1 MQLSK
6 MLEMRV
12 GSLCL
17 SKNNYG
23 MRLFSMITVL
33 LCLLVTNIS
42 AQEEVIYT
50 NEFDT
55 YGTWGNNPQCK
66 SEIKNGR
73 LYLNSDRKVLS
84 ASYSSVQQEVNINTN
99 RNFRIETSIAIEYKG
114 ESAYF
119 GLRLFCEPGT
129 SIYGNTFQVYKE
141 NKGFLQ
147 TTFHGDKRSIYSDF
161 IPLSNSYKKNGELYK
176 FKVEKIGTWYRY
188 YIDDFLILE
197 SDKIENGGNFI
208 GFALDGFGQS
218 ISVDYLR
225 IKYLSEDYDPDKT
238 IPAENIF
245 RQKLSGLFREGKK
258 EEAIKYASD
267 LLKKAPT
274 NTTLLWYR
282 GVYYGQMNKYYLA
295 IEDFTKGLEQNV
307 DSLKH
312 IFLEE
317 RGLSYSKLK
326 QYDLALVD
334 FNESIRLNSK
344 NESAYIERGNMYLS
358 MSKIE
363 NAIEDFTTAIQF
375 RPDIYVAGYVARSR
389 AYNAKGDYES
399 SVKDLKK
406 CLAINPKLGFIYIR
420 MIAPLAR
427 MQQFEEARKYYQL
440 SMGNDVNTY
449 TKDEN
454 WKYYQY
460 YVQAA
465 AENIPNGDYE
475 IALQQV
481 EKGLTEHGTAVTEI
495 SKTNYVNMLSLK
507 GFLLEKLNKKEEAT
521 QVYNQSLAINS
532 IQPEVSRSLL
542 AMGNGGAKENGKSTV
557 VVPKVVVPTSTDK
570 TAPTIVITSPQVTR
584 GLKVVQ
590 KNKST
595 IITGKATD
603 PSGIYEV
610 LVNGIEAQ
618 VDASGNFS
626 ATVPLAIGDNAL
638 SVSATDTKMNQGVFN
653 FSINR
658 QAGSAAAPLTPVTT
672 DTDIIPINTSI
683 VKPEG
688 KYYALIIGVQDYKD
702 ESINDLDR
710 PVADANSLYQTLI
723 ANYTFDKQDVNFLKN
738 PTRDQL
744 FEALE
749 LLSKKVKS
757 IDNLLIFY
765 AGHGF
770 WDEARNQG
778 YWFPSDARR
787 QNRSTW
793 LTNADLK
800 EYISAIKSKHTLLIS
815 DACFSG
821 GIFKSRSVMAGA
833 SRAVK
838 ELYELPSRKA
848 MTSGTLKEVPDQ
860 SVFIQ
865 YLVKRLQQNTE
876 KYLSAEQLYST
887 LRIAVINNSA
897 NGQVPQFGEIKES
910 GDEGGDF
917 IFIKK

>member
-1 MQLSK
+1 
-6 MLEMRV
+6 
-12 GSLCL
+12 
-17 SKNNYG
+17 
-23 MRLFSMITVL
+23 MRLFSTITVL
-33 LCLLVTNIS
+33 LCFLVTNIS
-42 AQEEVIYT
+42 AQEEVIYN
-50 NEFDT
+50 NEFDGS
-55 YGTWGNNPQCK
+55 GTWGNNAMCK
-66 SEIKNGR
+66 SEIRNGK
-73 LYLNSDRKVLS
+73 LYLNSDRKQIS
-84 ASYSSVQQEVNINTN
+84 ASYSTVKQEIAINTN
-99 RNFRIETSIAIEYKG
+99 RNFRLETSVAIEYLGDSK
-114 ESAYF
+114 YF
-119 GLRLFCEPGT
+119 GLVVFAPTGT
-129 SIYGNTFQVYKE
+129 TIYNTTLEVYNGTYGFISIYNAAQVRSSTDFKNLPIK
-141 NKGFLQ
+141 NKRIGE
-147 TTFHGDKRSIYSDF
+147 
-161 IPLSNSYKKNGELYK
+161 SYNIKL
-176 FKVEKIGTWYRY
+176 EKIGSVYRY
-188 YIDDFLILE
+188 YVDDALIHETEKMEKL
-197 SDKIENGGNFI
+197 GNFF
-208 GFALDGFGQS
+208 GFDIDGKGQS

-225 IKYLSEDYDPDKT
+225 IKYLSSDYDPEKVLPD
-238 IPAENIF
+238 ENIF
-245 RQKLSGLFREGKK
+245 TKKISELYNDGKK
-258 EEAIKYASD
+258 DEAIKYASD

-274 NTTLLWYR
+274 NLTLLWYR
-282 GVYYGQMNKYYLA
+282 GFYYNRMNKYYLA
-295 IEDFTKGLEQNV
+295 IEDLTKGLEQNV
-307 DSLKH
+307 DSLKP
-312 IFLEE
+312 ILLRE

-326 QYDLALVD
+326 QYDQALLD
-334 FNESIRLNSK
+334 FNESIKLNPK
-344 NESAYIERGNMYLS
+344 NSNAYLEKGNLFQS
-358 MSKIE
+358 MTKFD
-363 NAIEDFTTAIQF
+363 NAIEEYSSAIALS
-375 RPDIYVAGYVARSR
+375 PDRFVLAYTSRSK
-389 AYNAKGDYES
+389 AYIAKGDYES
-399 SVKDLKK
+399 AVKDLKK
-406 CLAINPKLGFIYIR
+406 CLSINAKLGYIYISLV
-420 MIAPLAR
+420 APLSR

-495 SKTNYVNMLSLK
+495 SKTDYVNMLSLK
-507 GFLLEKLNKKEEAT
+507 GFLLEKLNKKEEAK
-521 QVYNQSLAINS
+521 QIYNQSLAINS

-542 AMGNGGAKENGKSTV
+542 AMGNGAAKDNGKSTV

-638 SVSATDTKMNQGVFN
+638 SVAATDTKMNKGVFN

-658 QAGSAAAPLTPVTT
+658 QAGAPAAPLTPVITE
-672 DTDIIPINTSI
+672 TDIIPINTTT
-683 VKPEG
+683 VEAKG

-710 PVADANSLYQTLI
+710 PVADANSLYQTLL

-738 PTRDQL
+738 PTRDQM

>member
-1 MQLSK
+1 
-6 MLEMRV
+6 MRF
-12 GSLCL
+12 
-17 SKNNYG
+17 
-23 MRLFSMITVL
+23 FSIVTLL
-33 LCLLVTNIS
+33 LCLIVTSIS
-42 AQEEVIYT
+42 AQEEVIYN
-50 NEFDT
+50 NEFDS

-66 SEIKNGR
+66 SEIRNGR
-73 LYLNSDRKVLS
+73 LYLNLDRKILA
-84 ASYSSVQQEVNINTN
+84 ASYSSVQQEININTN
-99 RNFRIETSIAIEYKG
+99 RNFRIETAIAIEFKG
-114 ESAYF
+114 ESSFF
-119 GLRLFCEPGT
+119 GLRFFSEPGT
-129 SIYGNTFQVYKE
+129 SIYGNTLEVYKE
-141 NKGFLQ
+141 NKGFLK
-147 TTFHGDKRSIYSDF
+147 TTFHGDKPSFFSDF
-161 IPLSNSYKKNGELYK
+161 ISLPFMNKKLGEYYKLKI
-176 FKVEKIGTWYRY
+176 EKIGTWYRY
-188 YIDDFLILE
+188 YIDDLMILQTE
-197 SDKIENGGNFI
+197 KIDIAGNYI
-208 GFALDGFGQS
+208 GFALDGMGQALS
-218 ISVDYLR
+218 IDYLR
-225 IKYLSEDYDPDKT
+225 VKYLSADYDPDKML
-238 IPAENIF
+238 PAESVFIG
-245 RQKLSGLFREGKK
+245 KLMGLYREGKTD
-258 EEAIKYASD
+258 ESIKYASE
-267 LLKKAPT
+267 LLKKDPT
-274 NTTLLWYR
+274 NTRLLQYR
-282 GVYYGQMNKYYLA
+282 GFFYNQTNKYYLA

-307 DSLKH
+307 DSLKDY
-312 IFLEE
+312 FFNQ
-317 RGLSYSKLK
+317 RGVSYSKLK
-326 QYDLALVD
+326 QYDQALLD
-334 FNESIRLNSK
+334 FNESIKLNPK
-344 NESAYIERGNMYLS
+344 NSNAYLEKGNLFLS
-358 MSKIE
+358 MTKFD
-363 NAIEDFTTAIQF
+363 NAIEEYSSAIALSPESF
-375 RPDIYVAGYVARSR
+375 VLAYRSRSR
-389 AYNAKGDYES
+389 AYCAKGDYES
-399 SVKDLKK
+399 AVKDLKK
-406 CLAINPKLGFIYIR
+406 CLSINPKLGYIYISLV
-420 MIAPLAR
+420 APLAR

-449 TKDEN
+449 TKDAN

-465 AENIPNGDYE
+465 AENIPNGDFE
-475 IALQQV
+475 IALQQI
-481 EKGLTEHGTAVTEI
+481 EKGLTEHGTSVVEI
-495 SKTNYVNMLSLK
+495 SKIEYVNMLSLK
-507 GFLLEKLNKKEEAT
+507 GFLLEKLNKKEEAK
-521 QVYNQSLAINS
+521 QIYNQSLAINS
-532 IQPEVSRSLL
+532 LQPEVSRSLL
-542 AMGNGGAKENGKSTV
+542 AMGNGAAKDNGKSTV
-557 VVPKVVVPTSTDK
+557 IVPKVVVPTSTDK

-618 VDASGNFS
+618 VDASGYFS

-638 SVSATDTKMNQGVFN
+638 SVAATDTKMNKGVFN

-658 QAGSAAAPLTPVTT
+658 QAGAPAAPLTPVLTE
-672 DTDIIPINTSI
+672 TDIIPVNTTT
-683 VKPEG
+683 VEPKG

-723 ANYTFDKQDVNFLKN
+723 ANYTFEKQDVNFLKN

-757 IDNLLIFY
+757 VDNLLIFY

-876 KYLSAEQLYST
+876 KYLSAEQLYSN

>member
-1 MQLSK
+1 MKHKLMLLLSLV
-6 MLEMRV
+6 MAN
-12 GSLCL
+12 SL
-17 SKNNYG
+17 
-23 MRLFSMITVL
+23 F
-33 LCLLVTNIS
+33 
-42 AQEEVIYT
+42 AQEEIIYN
-50 NEFDT
+50 NEFNGS
-55 YGTWGNNPQCK
+55 GTWGNNPQCK
-66 SEIKNGR
+66 TEIKNGK
-73 LYLNSDRKVLS
+73 LYINADLKKLGTQYCTVL
-84 ASYSSVQQEVNINTN
+84 QEIVINTN
-99 RNFRIETSIAIEYKG
+99 RNFRIETSIAYENKIERNTLALKI
-114 ESAYF
+114 
-119 GLRLFCEPGT
+119 FCEPGT
-129 SIYGNTFQVYKE
+129 SIYGNKLVVLNEKY
-141 NKGFLQ
+141 GFFQ
-147 TTFHGDKRSIYSDF
+147 TTYHGDKASIFSELKSLTF
-161 IPLSNSYKKNGELYK
+161 KNKKLGEPYKL
-176 FKVEKIGTWYRY
+176 KVEKIGSWYRY
-188 YIDDFLILE
+188 YVDDLLILE
-197 SDKIENGGNFI
+197 SQKMEFWGNQI
-208 GFALDGFGQS
+208 GFSPDTDGQC

-225 IKYLSEDYDPDKT
+225 VKYLSADYDPEKALPDESVFTAKIT
-238 IPAENIF
+238 
-245 RQKLSGLFREGKK
+245 GLYSEGKK

-274 NTTLLWYR
+274 NLTLLWYR
-282 GVYYGQMNKYYLA
+282 GFYYNRMNKYYLA
-295 IEDFTKGLEQNV
+295 IEDFTKGIEQNV

-312 IFLEE
+312 ILLRE
-317 RGLSYSKLK
+317 RGISYSKLK
-326 QYDLALVD
+326 QYDQALLD
-334 FNESIRLNSK
+334 FNESISLNSK
-344 NESAYIERGNMYLS
+344 NATSYVERGDSYLS
-358 MSKIE
+358 MSKID
-363 NAIEDFTTAIQF
+363 NAIEDYSSAIALS
-375 RPDIYVAGYVARSR
+375 PDRYILAYTSRSK
-389 AYNAKGDYES
+389 AYTAKGDYES
-399 SVKDLKK
+399 AVKDLKK
-406 CLAINPKLGFIYIR
+406 CLSINPKLGYIYIN

-449 TKDEN
+449 TKDAN

-495 SKTNYVNMLSLK
+495 SKTDYVNMLSLK

-521 QVYNQSLAINS
+521 QVYNQSLALNS

-542 AMGNGGAKENGKSTV
+542 ALGNGAAKDNGKSTV

-570 TAPTIVITSPQVTR
+570 TAPSIVITSPQVTR

-595 IITGKATD
+595 IVTGKATD

-638 SVSATDTKMNQGVFN
+638 SVAATDTKMNKGVFN
-653 FSINR
+653 FTIYR
-658 QAGSAAAPLTPVTT
+658 QAGAPAAPLTPVIAESE
-672 DTDIIPINTSI
+672 IIPINSTT
-683 VKPEG
+683 VEPKG

-723 ANYTFDKQDVNFLKN
+723 TNYTFDKQDVNFLKN

-744 FEALE
+744 FESLE
-749 LLSKKVKS
+749 QLSKKVKTT
-757 IDNLLIFY
+757 DNLLIFY

>member
-1 MQLSK
+1 MWVMK
-6 MLEMRV
+6 G

-17 SKNNYG
+17 LKNNYA
-23 MRLFSMITVL
+23 MRLFSTITVL
-33 LCLLVTNIS
+33 LCLLVSNIS
-42 AQEEVIYT
+42 AQEEVIYN
-50 NEFDT
+50 NEFDGS
-55 YGTWGNNPQCK
+55 GTWGTNPQCK
-66 SEIKNGR
+66 TEIRNGK
-73 LYLNSDRKVLS
+73 LYLNPDRKVLS
-84 ASYSSVQQEVNINTN
+84 ASYSTVKQEIPINTN
-99 RNFRIETSIAIEYKG
+99 RNFKIETSIAIEYLGDSK
-114 ESAYF
+114 YF
-119 GLRLFCEPGT
+119 GFISFGPSGS
-129 SIYGNTFQVYKE
+129 SIYNTKLEVY
-141 NKGFLQ
+141 NGTYGFL
-147 TTFHGDKRSIYSDF
+147 SIYDAAKVRTSTDF
-161 IPLSNSYKKNGELYK
+161 KNLAIKNKRIGEPYNLK
-176 FKVEKIGTWYRY
+176 IEKIGAMYRY
-188 YIDDFLILE
+188 YVDDALIHE
-197 SDKIENGGNFI
+197 TPKIENLGNFI
-208 GFALDGFGQS
+208 GFDIDGFGQS

-225 IKYLSEDYDPDKT
+225 IKYLNSDYDPDKEL
-238 IPAENIF
+238 PDEQIF
-245 RQKLSGLFREGKK
+245 TKKITGLYNEGKK
-258 EEAIKYASD
+258 DEAINYASD
-267 LLKKAPT
+267 LLKKAPK

-282 GVYYGQMNKYYLA
+282 GFYYNRMNKYYLA
-295 IEDFTKGLEQNV
+295 IEDLTKGLEQNV
-307 DSLKH
+307 DTLKH
-312 IFLEE
+312 ILLRE

-326 QYDLALVD
+326 QYDRAILD
-334 FNESIRLNSK
+334 YNESISLNAK
-344 NESAYIERGNMYLS
+344 NPNSYLERGDMYLS
-358 MSKIE
+358 MSKTD
-363 NAIEDFTTAIQF
+363 NAIEDYSSAIALS
-375 RPDIYVAGYVARSR
+375 PESYVLAYRARSK
-389 AYNAKGDYES
+389 AYSSKGDYES
-399 SVKDLKK
+399 AVKDLKK
-406 CLAINPKLGFIYIR
+406 CLSINPKLGYIYISLV
-420 MIAPLAR
+420 APLSR

-449 TKDEN
+449 TKDAY

-481 EKGLTEHGTAVTEI
+481 EKALTEHGTAVTEI
-495 SKTNYVNMLSLK
+495 SKTDYVNMLSLK
-507 GFLLEKLNKKEEAT
+507 GFLLEKLNKKEEAK
-521 QVYNQSLAINS
+521 QIYNQSLAINS

-542 AMGNGGAKENGKSTV
+542 ALGNGAAKDNGKSTV
-557 VVPKVVVPTSTDK
+557 VVPNVVVPTSTDK
-570 TAPTIVITSPQVTR
+570 TAPSIVITSPQVTR

-638 SVSATDTKMNQGVFN
+638 SVAATDTKMNKGVFN

-658 QAGSAAAPLTPVTT
+658 QAGAPAAPLTPVIT
-672 DTDIIPINTSI
+672 DTDIIPINTTT
-683 VKPEG
+683 VEAKG

-710 PVADANSLYQTLI
+710 PVADANSLYQTLLT
-723 ANYTFDKQDVNFLKN
+723 NYTFEKQDVNFLKN

-749 LLSKKVKS
+749 LLSKKVKN

>member
-1 MQLSK
+1 
-6 MLEMRV
+6 
-12 GSLCL
+12 
-17 SKNNYG
+17 
-23 MRLFSMITVL
+23 MRLFTTITVL
-33 LCLLVTNIS
+33 LCLLVTSIS
-42 AQEEVIYT
+42 AQEEIIYN
-50 NEFDT
+50 NEFDGS
-55 YGTWGNNPQCK
+55 GTWGNNTMCK
-66 SEIKNGR
+66 SEIRNGK
-73 LYLNSDRKVLS
+73 LYLNSDRKQIS
-84 ASYSSVQQEVNINTN
+84 ASYSTVKQEIPINTN
-99 RNFRIETSIAIEYKG
+99 RNFRLETSVAIEYLGDSK
-114 ESAYF
+114 YF
-119 GLRLFCEPGT
+119 GLVVFAPTGT
-129 SIYGNTFQVYKE
+129 TIYNTTLEVYNGTYGFISIYNAAQVRSSTDFKNLPIK
-141 NKGFLQ
+141 NKRIGE
-147 TTFHGDKRSIYSDF
+147 
-161 IPLSNSYKKNGELYK
+161 SYNIKL
-176 FKVEKIGTWYRY
+176 EKIGSVYRY
-188 YIDDFLILE
+188 YVDDALIHETEKMEKL
-197 SDKIENGGNFI
+197 GNFF
-208 GFALDGFGQS
+208 GFDIDGKGQS

-225 IKYLSEDYDPDKT
+225 IKYLSADYDPDKE
-238 IPAENIF
+238 IPNENIF
-245 RQKLSGLFREGKK
+245 TKKITELYNDGKK
-258 EEAIKYASD
+258 DEAIKYASD

-274 NTTLLWYR
+274 NLTLLWYR
-282 GVYYGQMNKYYLA
+282 GFYYNRMNKYYLA
-295 IEDFTKGLEQNV
+295 IEDLTKGLEQNV
-307 DSLKH
+307 DSLKP
-312 IFLEE
+312 ILLRE

-326 QYDLALVD
+326 QYDQALLD
-334 FNESIRLNSK
+334 FNESIKLNPK
-344 NESAYIERGNMYLS
+344 NSNAYLDKGNLFLS
-358 MSKIE
+358 MAKFD
-363 NAIEDFTTAIQF
+363 NAIEEYSSAIALSPESF
-375 RPDIYVAGYVARSR
+375 VLAYRSRSR
-389 AYNAKGDYES
+389 AYCAKGDYES
-399 SVKDLKK
+399 AVKDLKK
-406 CLAINPKLGFIYIR
+406 CLSINPKLGYIYISLV
-420 MIAPLAR
+420 APLVR

-475 IALQQV
+475 IAHQQV
-481 EKGLTEHGTAVTEI
+481 EKALTEHGTAVTEI
-495 SKTNYVNMLSLK
+495 SKTDYVNMLSLK
-507 GFLLEKLNKKEEAT
+507 GFLLEKLNKKEEAK
-521 QVYNQSLAINS
+521 QIYNQSLAINS

-542 AMGNGGAKENGKSTV
+542 ALGNGAAKDNGKSTV

-570 TAPTIVITSPQVTR
+570 TAPIIVITSPQVTR

-638 SVSATDTKMNQGVFN
+638 TVAATDTKMNKGVFN

-658 QAGSAAAPLTPVTT
+658 QAGAPAAPLTPVIT
-672 DTDIIPINTSI
+672 DTDIIPINTTT
-683 VKPEG
+683 VEAKG

-723 ANYTFDKQDVNFLKN
+723 ANYTFEKQDVNFLKN

-749 LLSKKVKS
+749 LLSKKVKN

-917 IFIKK
+917 IFTKK

>member
-1 MQLSK
+1 
-6 MLEMRV
+6 
-12 GSLCL
+12 
-17 SKNNYG
+17 
-23 MRLFSMITVL
+23 MRLFSTITVL
-33 LCLLVTNIS
+33 FCLLVSSIS
-42 AQEEVIYT
+42 AQEEVIYN

-55 YGTWGNNPQCK
+55 YGTFGSNVLCK
-66 SEIKNGR
+66 SEIKNGK
-73 LYLNSDRKVLS
+73 LYLNSNRALLA
-84 ASYSSVQQEVNINTN
+84 ASNSTVKQEIIINTK
-99 RNFRIETSIAIEYKG
+99 RNFKIETSIAIEYLG
-114 ESAYF
+114 ESKYF
-119 GLRLFCEPGT
+119 GLIIFGPSGSGVYNNTLEVYTGT
-129 SIYGNTFQVYKE
+129 S
-141 NKGFLQ
+141 GFVSEYNSLKK
-147 TTFHGDKRSIYSDF
+147 HSLSDF
-161 IPLSNSYKKNGELYK
+161 KSLPFKNKKIGEPYFL
-176 FKVEKIGTWYRY
+176 KVEKIGSIYRY
-188 YIDDFLILE
+188 YIDDALIYE
-197 SDKIENGGNFI
+197 TDKIEIHDNYI
-208 GFALDGFGQS
+208 GFDLDGKGQS

-225 IKYLSEDYDPDKT
+225 IKYLSGDYDPDKALPDEKVFT
-238 IPAENIF
+238 AKIN
-245 RQKLSGLFREGKK
+245 GLYSEGKK

-282 GVYYGQMNKYYLA
+282 GFYYNRMNKYYLA
-295 IEDFTKGLEQNV
+295 IEDLTKGLEQNV
-307 DSLKH
+307 DTLKH
-312 IFLEE
+312 VLLKE
-317 RGLSYSKLK
+317 RGFSYSKLK
-326 QYDLALVD
+326 QYDRALLD
-334 FNESIRLNSK
+334 YNESISLNAK
-344 NESAYIERGNMYLS
+344 NPNSYLERGDMYLS
-358 MSKIE
+358 MSKTD
-363 NAIEDFTTAIQF
+363 NAIEDYSSAIALS
-375 RPDIYVAGYVARSR
+375 PESYVLAYRARSK
-389 AYNAKGDYES
+389 AYSSKGNYES
-399 SVKDLKK
+399 AVKDLKK
-406 CLAINPKLGFIYIR
+406 CLSINPKLGYIYISLV
-420 MIAPLAR
+420 APLAR

-449 TKDEN
+449 TKDAN
-454 WKYYQY
+454 WKYYQF

-481 EKGLTEHGTAVTEI
+481 EKGLTEHGTTVVEI
-495 SKTNYVNMLSLK
+495 SKTDYVNMLSLK
-507 GFLLEKLNKKEEAT
+507 GFLLEKLNKKEEAK
-521 QVYNQSLAINS
+521 QVYNQSLVLNA

-542 AMGNGGAKENGKSTV
+542 AMGNGAAIDNGKSTV
-557 VVPKVVVPTSTDK
+557 VVPKVLVPANTDK

-595 IITGKATD
+595 IVTGRATD

-618 VDASGNFS
+618 IDASGNFS

-638 SVSATDTKMNQGVFN
+638 SVSATDTKMNRGVFN

-658 QAGSAAAPLTPVTT
+658 QAGTVAPLTPVTT
-672 DTDIIPINTSI
+672 DSDIIPISSAT

-723 ANYTFDKQDVNFLKN
+723 ANYSFEKQDVNFLKN

-749 LLSKKVKS
+749 LFSKKVKT

>member
-1 MQLSK
+1 MWVMK
-6 MLEMRV
+6 
-12 GSLCL
+12 GASLCL
-17 SKNNYG
+17 LKNNYA
-23 MRLFSMITVL
+23 MRLFSTITIL
-33 LCLLVTNIS
+33 LCLLVSNIY
-42 AQEEVIYT
+42 AQEEVIYS
-50 NEFDT
+50 NEFDGT
-55 YGTWGNNPQCK
+55 GTWGTNPQCK
-66 SEIKNGR
+66 TEIRNGK
-73 LYLNSDRKVLS
+73 LYLNPDRKVLS
-84 ASYSSVQQEVNINTN
+84 ASYSTVKQEIPINTN
-99 RNFRIETSIAIEYKG
+99 RNFKIETSIAIEYLGDSK
-114 ESAYF
+114 YF
-119 GLRLFCEPGT
+119 GFISFGPSGSTIYNTKLEVYNGT
-129 SIYGNTFQVYKE
+129 YGFLSIYDAAKVRTSTDFKHLPFK
-141 NKGFLQ
+141 NK
-147 TTFHGDKRSIYSDF
+147 RI
-161 IPLSNSYKKNGELYK
+161 GEPYNLK
-176 FKVEKIGTWYRY
+176 IEKIGATYRY
-188 YIDDFLILE
+188 YVDDALIHE
-197 SDKIENGGNFI
+197 TVKIENLGNFI
-208 GFALDGFGQS
+208 GFDIDGFGQS

-225 IKYLSEDYDPDKT
+225 IKYLSADYDPDKE
-238 IPAENIF
+238 IPDEEIF
-245 RQKLSGLFREGKK
+245 TKKISGLYSEGKK
-258 EEAIKYASD
+258 DEAIKYASD
-267 LLKKAPT
+267 LLKKSPT

-282 GVYYGQMNKYYLA
+282 GFYYNRMNKYYLA
-295 IEDFTKGLEQNV
+295 IEDLTKGLEQNV
-307 DSLKH
+307 DTLKH
-312 IFLEE
+312 VLLKE
-317 RGLSYSKLK
+317 RGFSYSKLK
-326 QYDLALVD
+326 QYDRAILD
-334 FNESIRLNSK
+334 YNESISLNAK
-344 NESAYIERGNMYLS
+344 NPNSYLERGDMYLS
-358 MSKIE
+358 MSKTE
-363 NAIEDFTTAIQF
+363 NAIEDYSSAIALA
-375 RPDIYVAGYVARSR
+375 PESYVLAYRARSK
-389 AYNAKGDYES
+389 AYSSKGDYES
-399 SVKDLKK
+399 AVKDLKK
-406 CLAINPKLGFIYIR
+406 CLSINPKLGYIYISLV
-420 MIAPLAR
+420 APLAR

-449 TKDEN
+449 TKDAN

-465 AENIPNGDYE
+465 SENIPNGDYE

-481 EKGLTEHGTAVTEI
+481 DKGLTEHGTALTEI
-495 SKTNYVNMLSLK
+495 SKTDYVNMLSLK
-507 GFLLEKLNKKEEAT
+507 GFLLEKLNKKEDAI

-532 IQPEVSRSLL
+532 VQPEISRSLL
-542 AMGNGGAKENGKSTV
+542 ALSNGAAKDNGKSTV

-570 TAPTIVITSPQVTR
+570 TAPSIVITSPQVTR

-638 SVSATDTKMNQGVFN
+638 SVAATDTKMNKGVFN

-658 QAGSAAAPLTPVTT
+658 QAGAPAAPLTPVITE
-672 DTDIIPINTSI
+672 TDIIPINTTT
-683 VKPEG
+683 VEPKG

-749 LLSKKVKS
+749 LLSKKVKT

>member
-1 MQLSK
+1 
-6 MLEMRV
+6 
-12 GSLCL
+12 
-17 SKNNYG
+17 
-23 MRLFSMITVL
+23 MRLLSTITVL
-33 LCLLVTNIS
+33 LCLLVSNIS
-42 AQEEVIYT
+42 AQEEVIYN
-50 NEFDT
+50 NEFD
-55 YGTWGNNPQCK
+55 GSGSWGNNSTCK
-66 SEIKNGR
+66 SEIRNGK
-73 LYLNSDRKVLS
+73 LYLNSDRKLIA
-84 ASYSSVQQEVNINTN
+84 ASYSTITHEITINTN
-99 RNFRIETSIAIEYKG
+99 RNFRLETSVAIEYLGDSK
-114 ESAYF
+114 YF
-119 GLRLFCEPGT
+119 GLVVFAPPGT
-129 SIYGNTFQVYKE
+129 SIYNTTLEVYNGTYGFISEYNAAQVRSSTDFKNLSIK
-141 NKGFLQ
+141 NK
-147 TTFHGDKRSIYSDF
+147 RI
-161 IPLSNSYKKNGELYK
+161 GEPYNIKL
-176 FKVEKIGTWYRY
+176 EKIGSKYRY
-188 YIDDFLILE
+188 YIDDALIHE
-197 SDKIENGGNFI
+197 TEKIEKLGNFF
-208 GFALDGFGQS
+208 GFDIDGKGQS

-225 IKYLSEDYDPDKT
+225 IKYLSADNGTPVDVLPSESVYVG
-238 IPAENIF
+238 
-245 RQKLSGLFREGKK
+245 KLSALYKEGKID
-258 EEAIKYASD
+258 EAINYSSE
-267 LLKKAPT
+267 LLKKDPT
-274 NTTLLWYR
+274 NTNLLWYR
-282 GVYYGQMNKYYLA
+282 GFYYNQMNKYYLA
-295 IEDFTKGLEQNV
+295 IEDFTKGLDKSV
-307 DSLKH
+307 DSLKYN
-312 IFLEE
+312 FLQL
-317 RGLSYSKLK
+317 RGVSYSKLK
-326 QYDLALVD
+326 QYDQALLD
-334 FNESIRLNSK
+334 FNESIRLNQK
-344 NESAYIERGNMYLS
+344 NVNTYIDRGNTYLS
-358 MSKIE
+358 MSQIDK
-363 NAIEDFTTAIQF
+363 AIQDFTTVIEF
-375 RPDIYVAGYVARSR
+375 RPELYVAGYVARSK
-389 AYNAKGDYES
+389 AYNAKGDYELAL
-399 SVKDLKK
+399 KDLKK
-406 CLAINPKLGFIYIR
+406 CLSINSKLGTIYIR
-420 MIAPLAR
+420 MIAPLVR

-449 TKDEN
+449 TKDAN
-454 WKYYQY
+454 WKYYQF

-481 EKGLTEHGTAVTEI
+481 EKGLTEHGTGVTEI
-495 SKTNYVNMLSLK
+495 SKTDYVNMLSLK
-507 GFLLEKLNKKEEAT
+507 GFLLEKLNKKEEAK
-521 QVYNQSLAINS
+521 QIYNQSLAINS

-542 AMGNGGAKENGKSTV
+542 ALGNGAAKDNGKSTV
-557 VVPKVVVPTSTDK
+557 VVPNVVVPTSNDK
-570 TAPTIVITSPQVTR
+570 TAPSIVITSPQVTR

-638 SVSATDTKMNQGVFN
+638 SVAATDTKMNKGVFN
-653 FSINR
+653 FSIKR
-658 QAGSAAAPLTPVTT
+658 QAGAPAAPLTPVINE
-672 DTDIIPINTSI
+672 TDIVPINTTT
-683 VKPEG
+683 VEAKG

-710 PVADANSLYQTLI
+710 PVADANSLYQTLL
-723 ANYTFDKQDVNFLKN
+723 ANYTFDKQDINFLKN
-738 PTRDQL
+738 PTRDQM